1 MKFEAIKITKVLEQ
15 NFTHL
20 MRDFY
25 EMQTE
30 YLASLNIIY
39 DDLDASLV
47 AMVLTNQLYKNTIE
61 SNNSRESIS
70 FRNFYQKNNF
80 NLPVAF
86 FKIKEISTILN
97 LPRETVRRKKEK
109 LVKDKIILIDKKNKL
124 YTLNSEKVDKK
135 VLELQ
140 IHNLSKFLSKFS
152 NYFTKNKFIIT
163 DISRDQIKKDVD
175 DKFLIYLTKFLDFQ
189 ISYFS
194 NLKSIMD
201 IESIFIV
208 LLCNLNTLSAKE
220 NISEKPLN
228 LKETLYKL
236 NRLNKITGLNAT
248 SISEITKIPRT
259 TVLRKIANLEK
270 DGIIKKDK
278 FKRYA
283 VDSLNNSTP
292 GNKIFTAVEYN
303 LKILGVFFSQCLETY
318 SKSY

>member
-61 SNNSRESIS
+61 SNNSREKIS

-109 LVKDKIILIDKKNKL
+109 LVKDKIILLDKKNKL
-124 YTLNSEKVDKK
+124 YTLNSDKVDKK

-220 NISEKPLN
+220 NVNEKPLS
-228 LKETLYKL
+228 LKETLFKL
-236 NRLNKITGLNAT
+236 HKLNKITGLNAT

-283 VDSLNNSTP
+283 VDSLNNSTQ

>member
-1 MKFEAIKITKVLEQ
+1 
-15 NFTHL
+15 
-20 MRDFY
+20 
-25 EMQTE
+25 
-30 YLASLNIIY
+30 
-39 DDLDASLV
+39 
-47 AMVLTNQLYKNTIE
+47 
-61 SNNSRESIS
+61 
-70 FRNFYQKNNF
+70 
-80 NLPVAF
+80 
-86 FKIKEISTILN
+86 
-97 LPRETVRRKKEK
+97 
-109 LVKDKIILIDKKNKL
+109 
-124 YTLNSEKVDKK
+124 
-135 VLELQ
+135 
-140 IHNLSKFLSKFS
+140 
-152 NYFTKNKFIIT
+152 
-163 DISRDQIKKDVD
+163 
-175 DKFLIYLTKFLDFQ
+175 
-189 ISYFS
+189 
-194 NLKSIMD
+194 MD

-236 NRLNKITGLNAT
+236 NKLNKITGLNAT

-283 VDSLNNSTP
+283 VDSLNNSTQ

>member
-61 SNNSRESIS
+61 SNNSRERIS

-109 LVKDKIILIDKKNKL
+109 LVKDKIILLDKKNKL

-278 FKRYA
+278 FKRYV
-283 VDSLNNSTP
+283 VDSLNNSTQ

-318 SKSY
+318 SKRY

>member
-152 NYFTKNKFIIT
+152 NYFTKNKFIVT
-163 DISRDQIKKDVD
+163 DISRDQMKKDVD

-270 DGIIKKDK
+270 DGILKKDQ

-283 VDSLNNSTP
+283 TDSLNNSAQ

-318 SKSY
+318 SKRY